1 MNNTLPI
8 ADQDG
13 EFDRKAV
20 AEAWLAFIEQRP
32 LVPGVVRD
40 LVVDSWHR
48 SSELGISPRGEW
60 ALRAGDE
67 IAIAALIKANR
78 ELLIAAAHTWQ
89 LLSESLAASDNVF
102 VVADAAG
109 VTLEVLGSEEFV
121 AAAAQQHV
129 APGRDW
135 SEAASG
141 TNAIGIALVLDRP
154 TIVRSTEHYCE
165 AAKIWDCAASPIRD
179 LTDGTLLGVLDVTSV
194 GDLSDSHTLALAVTA
209 AHQIEHT
216 LHAQELARTV
226 QLLNW
231 YRTEATRWNDRP
243 ALLLDR
249 KGRIVRTSESA
260 QAFVAANAPEIE
272 LRNGRPCLDGEQPAR
287 VVKTLPYHPPADL
300 HDGLEAGVWYGGVV
314 VIKIDRTRRA
324 GSASSAST
332 DARARL
338 HPAFERITTA
348 DPGLLEVMRLA
359 ERMARANS
367 PILLN
372 GETGSGKEL
381 FARAVHD
388 CSNVADEPF
397 IAVNCGTLTREL
409 AASELLGYEAGA
421 FTGASGKGR
430 RGKFEEA
437 DGGTLFLDEIGEL
450 PLDVQVHLLRVLQ
463 DNVVVRVGG
472 NAERRVKV
480 RIIAATHRDLE
491 RDATD
496 GRFRSDLLF
505 RLRVLGLTLP
515 PLRERRA
522 DISLLV
528 GRHLLRL
535 QATYGLGI
543 KSVSPDLADLLIRH
557 PWPGNVRELHALI
570 ESMYIISDRSVLT
583 PAELPDGFVS
593 AISSM
598 CVRPTPEMTPSS
610 LERAERELIVQE
622 IARHG
627 HNMSAVAR
635 RLGISRSTLY
645 RKIKQY
651 EIQRRPTL

>member
-437 DGGTLFLDEIGEL
+437 DGG
-450 PLDVQVHLLRVLQ
+450 
-463 DNVVVRVGG
+463 
-472 NAERRVKV
+472 KV